1 MHAPDFWSRKGL
13 LPLLL
18 SPLAAAYSLGGALRM
33 HLTQPYRAPI
43 PVVCIGNLV
52 VGGAGKTPVALA
64 VIARLKAAG
73 LQVHALTRGYGGREV
88 GPTSVSL
95 ARHNSAD
102 VGDEALLLAQQ
113 TTTWVSRDRPAGAR
127 AAAEAGAQ
135 IIVMDDGFQNP
146 TLHKDLSLLVID
158 GGFGFGNGSILP
170 AGPLREPAARGL
182 ARAQGVVLLGE
193 PSQEFITTL
202 TQDLSCTP
210 MQAKLMP
217 RASAA
222 GLPSERVLAFA
233 GIGRPE
239 KFYATLRDLSLEIAE
254 TRDFPDHHPY
264 TDSEIGALL
273 ERADALNAIPITTE
287 KDAVRLSPHTRT
299 RVATLPIEVTWQDP
313 AQIDR
318 LITTA
323 AEGCAPR
330 G

>member
-1 MHAPDFWSRKGL
+1 MHAPDFWSRTGP

-33 HLTQPYRAPI
+33 KLAKPYRAPL
-43 PVVCIGNLV
+43 PVICIGNLV
-52 VGGAGKTPVALA
+52 AGGAGKTPVALA
-64 VIARLKAAG
+64 VIGRLKAAG
-73 LQVHALTRGYGGREV
+73 LQVHALTRGYGGSEQ
-88 GPTSVSL
+88 GPTEVSL
-95 ARHNSAD
+95 SRHSAAD
-102 VGDEALLLAQQ
+102 VGDEALLLARE

-127 AAAEAGAQ
+127 AAAKAGAQ
-135 IIVMDDGFQNP
+135 ILVMDDGFQNP
-146 TLHKDLSLLVID
+146 SLHKNLSILVID

-193 PSQEFITTL
+193 PGGDFMTTL
-202 TQDLSCTP
+202 THDLGCTP
-210 MQAKLMP
+210 IRAELTP
-217 RASAA
+217 RKTAI
-222 GLPSERVLAFA
+222 GLPSARVLAFA

-239 KFYATLRDLSLEIAE
+239 KFYATLRNLSLEIAE

-264 TDSEIGALL
+264 TDSEIGELL

-323 AEGCAPR
+323 SEGCAPR